1 MWATARITFGSTMQ
15 PPAFVDHEKFFDCVH
30 CGLCLAS
37 CPTYVE
43 LGTEPDSPRGRIA
56 LLRGLQEGR
65 TQLTD
70 EVVHH
75 LDLCLG
81 CRACETA
88 CPSGVQY
95 GALIEGARPFVE
107 QYHTR
112 PFGQR
117 LKRWAMNT
125 LFPRPWGARLF
136 ALMLRLGG
144 GLGFG
149 RLARWQWLPA
159 RLRYWLGLL
168 PARGDVSGVRLDERY
183 APTGE
188 RRARVALLSGCVMSA
203 VFGATNRATVK
214 VLRHNGCE
222 VLVPK
227 DQGCCGALLLHNGDK
242 QTALELAKHNVDV
255 FGKLEVDALLVNA
268 AGCGAMMKEYAELLK
283 DEPAYHERAARLTE
297 KMQDVAEFLDGLG
310 LHPPTRE
317 VRATAAYHD
326 ACHLAHGQGVRD
338 QPRALLSAIPGL
350 TLTPLPESDWCCGSA
365 GTYNLTQPDMA
376 VRLLERKIGHIQTTG
391 ADLVVTG
398 NPGCLMQIR
407 AGLQQ
412 RDLPTQA
419 VHTLDLL
426 AGAYDD

>member
-1 MWATARITFGSTMQ
+1 MWANARVTFGSTMQ

-149 RLARWQWLPA
+149 RLARWRWLPA

-168 PARGDVSGVRLDERY
+168 PAWGDVSRVRLDERY

-214 VLRHNGCE
+214 VLRRNGCE

-227 DQGCCGALLLHNGDK
+227 HQGCCGALLLHNGDK
-242 QTALELAKHNVDV
+242 QTALELAKHNVGV

-283 DEPAYHERAARLTE
+283 DEPAYHERAVRLTE

-376 VRLLERKIGHIQTTG
+376 ARLLERKIGHIQTTG

-412 RDLPTQA
+412 HGLPTRA

-426 AGAYDD
+426 ARAYDD

>member
-1 MWATARITFGSTMQ
+1 MQ

-107 QYHTR
+107 QHYTR

-117 LKRWAMNT
+117 LRRWAMNT

-136 ALMLRLGG
+136 ALTLRIGG

-149 RLARWQWLPA
+149 RLARWERLPA

-168 PARGDVSGVRLDERY
+168 PARGDVSGTRLDERY

-214 VLRHNGCE
+214 VLRRNGCE

-242 QTALELAKHNVDV
+242 HTALELAKHNVDV
-255 FGKLEVDALLVNA
+255 FGGLEVDALLVNA
-268 AGCGAMMKEYAELLK
+268 AGCGAMIKEYAELLK
-283 DEPAYHERAARLTE
+283 DEPDYAERAARLTD
-297 KMQDVAEFLDGLG
+297 KMQDVAEFLDDLG

-317 VRATAAYHD
+317 VRASAAYHD
-326 ACHLAHGQGVRD
+326 ACHLAHGQGVRE
-338 QPRALLSAIPGL
+338 QPRALLAAIPGL
-350 TLTPLPESDWCCGSA
+350 TLTSLPESDWCCGSA

-376 VRLLERKIGHIQTTG
+376 ARLLERKIGHIQTTG

-412 RDLPTQA
+412 RGLPTQA

-426 AGAYDD
+426 ARAYDD